1 MITQCVDNMQKYAER
16 LAVIV
21 NLPKFPAHFPLR
33 CKMTPAPEARTCCLL
48 RCPIGNGGVRRL
60 RAHIPMQA
68 PLPGVV
74 MKVWFVLSAIAL
86 GSLACGGDEE
96 AAPSD
101 VDCDGTV
108 PTFAQVTAFQRVCT
122 NCHDSSLDGAERNG
136 APEGYDFD
144 VYERAEDEAEEIA
157 EHVEDGSMPPSSSGL
172 TLTANEESA
181 LMRWALCGTP
191 E

>member
-1 MITQCVDNMQKYAER
+1 
-16 LAVIV
+16 
-21 NLPKFPAHFPLR
+21 
-33 CKMTPAPEARTCCLL
+33 
-48 RCPIGNGGVRRL
+48 
-60 RAHIPMQA
+60 
-68 PLPGVV
+68 
-74 MKVWFVLSAIAL
+74 MKVWFVLSALAL
-86 GSLACGGDEE
+86 GAVACGGEDEAE
-96 AAPSD
+96 DLPS

-157 EHVEDGSMPPSSSGL
+157 EHVEDGSMPPRSSGL
-172 TLTANEESA
+172 TLTASEETA
-181 LMRWALCGTP
+181 LLRWSLCGTP